1 MNPRLLLAATLLL
14 PALAPA
20 RTLGELEFSP
30 CTLTAESGL
39 PPVEAWCSQLEVPE
53 DRSAPD
59 GRRIS
64 LALAW
69 IGPAAGAS
77 EPDPVF
83 LLAGGP
89 GQSARDS
96 YPSTAGAFS
105 EILKQRNVILLD
117 QRGTGGS
124 NALQCESDEQDWDQ
138 LDPTPEY
145 LADFTRQCL
154 EKLSSHADVRH
165 YTTTDAVADLEAVR
179 QALGAETINLV
190 GVSYG
195 TRVAQQYTGAHP
207 ERVRS
212 VVLDGVVPN
221 TLVLGQEHAANL
233 EDSLA
238 AQFLRCQQDPGCSTA
253 LGDPRQ
259 HLQTLKAELQAQP
272 RPVRYRDATTGQVH
286 EGRFSWPML
295 SALLRMY
302 AYQPAV
308 ASTLPLLLHE
318 LAQGQTDAAMAQA
331 KMLLGSLGGSMA
343 HGMGLSVSCSEDA
356 DELRVDP
363 DDAGSVL
370 GTEFIEY
377 SQAQCAVWP
386 RGTRPDDF
394 RQPLST
400 DTPVLL
406 LSGELDPVTPARY
419 GEQVLE
425 GLDHGVHLV
434 LRGQGHNVI
443 GAGCMPRLM
452 AQFIESADAK
462 SLETECLD
470 RLSPTPPFSGYHGWE
485 P

>member
-1 MNPRLLLAATLLL
+1 MNPRLLLAAALLL

-20 RTLGELEFSP
+20 RTLGELEFSA

-53 DRSAPD
+53 DRAVPD
-59 GRRIS
+59 GRRIT

-69 IGPAAGAS
+69 LGPAAGAS

-89 GQSARDS
+89 GQSARES
-96 YPSTAGAFS
+96 YPATAMAFA

-124 NALQCESDEQDWDQ
+124 NALHCDSDEQGWDQ
-138 LDPTPEY
+138 LDPSPEY
-145 LADFTRQCL
+145 LADFSRQCL

-195 TRVAQQYTGAHP
+195 TRVAQQYTASHP
-207 ERVRS
+207 ERVRT

-233 EDSLA
+233 EASLTT
-238 AQFLRCQQDPGCSTA
+238 QLERCQQEPGCNAA
-253 LGDPRQ
+253 LGDPLQ
-259 HLQTLKAELQAQP
+259 HLRALKAELQNQP
-272 RPVRYRDATTGQVH
+272 RAVRYRDATSGQML
-286 EGRFSWPML
+286 EGRFTWPML

-318 LAQGQTDAAMAQA
+318 LAQGQTDTAMSQA
-331 KMLLGSLGGSMA
+331 KMLLDSLGGSMA

-356 DELRVDP
+356 DQLRVDSA
-363 DDAGSVL
+363 DADTVL

-377 SQAQCAVWP
+377 SLAQCSVWP
-386 RGTRPDDF
+386 RGTRPEGF
-394 RQPLST
+394 RRPLNT

-406 LSGELDPVTPARY
+406 LSGELDPVTPPRY
-419 GEQVLE
+419 GDQVAESLAN
-425 GLDHGVHLV
+425 GVHLV